1 MTAPNPPEQRLI
13 ADLGRERRR
22 LFHQYV
28 TGNGETT
35 DWFNPPE
42 EGQLV
47 QVEWLGSDARLT
59 WMVTK
64 YPVWNGKQWL
74 HNDGQ
79 ADG

>member
-1 MTAPNPPEQRLI
+1 MTVPNHS

-28 TGNGETT
+28 TGDGETT

-47 QVEWLGSDARLT
+47 QVEWLGPDARLT

-64 YPVWNGKQWL
+64 YPAL
-74 HNDGQ
+74 NDGQ